1 MAITRRAVHVVA
13 PAILLDGDLA
23 PGTGFDRRGLVIG
36 VAGLRVVAFVHL
48 QRHNKFFLQLG
59 GWPLVL
65 AHKAHHCVE
74 AEVANAQALVART
87 LDLHAVRIELVAK
100 WGSVKTVPG
109 SRFSC
114 NRRVFLG
121 KRGFH
126 SLLNMYISIQ

>member
-1 MAITRRAVHVVA
+1 M
-13 PAILLDGDLA
+13 
-23 PGTGFDRRGLVIG
+23 
-36 VAGLRVVAFVHL
+36 
-48 QRHNKFFLQLG
+48 
-59 GWPLVL
+59 L

-121 KRGFH
+121 RPLSKAASF
-126 SLLNMYISIQ
+126 SFIMYISIQ